1 MRKFNNLLLVMFIFL
16 VSCNY
21 KPILSSTET
30 SFSIDKIEFLNTNKI
45 NSKLKKQL
53 SIYQKNKNTSDFY
66 DLIIDVNK
74 NKTVSLRDTAGDPK
88 IFIITIA
95 VSIDVSKNNNSIG
108 NKIFTEDF
116 SYNNQKNKFDLN
128 RYEKTI
134 ENNIIDKLAE
144 RIISYLHSV

>member
-1 MRKFNNLLLVMFIFL
+1 MRKYNNLLILVFIFL
-16 VSCNY
+16 VNCSY

-30 SFSIDKIEFLNTNKI
+30 GFSIDKIEFLNTNKI
-45 NSKLKKQL
+45 NSKLEKQL

-88 IFIITIA
+88 IFIITIS
-95 VSIDVSKNNNSIG
+95 VSIDVLENNNSID
-108 NKIFTEDF
+108 NKIFKENF
-116 SYNNQKNKFDLN
+116 SYNNNKNKFDLN

-134 ENNIIDKLAE
+134 ENNIINKLSE

>member
-1 MRKFNNLLLVMFIFL
+1 M
-16 VSCNY
+16 
-21 KPILSSTET
+21 
-30 SFSIDKIEFLNTNKI
+30 
-45 NSKLKKQL
+45 
-53 SIYQKNKNTSDFY
+53 
-66 DLIIDVNK
+66 NK

-134 ENNIIDKLAE
+134 ENNIINKLSE
-144 RIISYLHSV
+144 RIISYLHSI

>member
-1 MRKFNNLLLVMFIFL
+1 MRKYNNLLILVFIFL
-16 VSCNY
+16 VNCSY

-30 SFSIDKIEFLNTNKI
+30 SFSINKIEFSKTNKI

-53 SIYQKNKNTSDFY
+53 SIYQKNKNKIKFY
-66 DLIIDVNK
+66 DLVIDINK
-74 NKTVSLRDTAGDPK
+74 NKTVSLRDTTGNPK
-88 IFIITIA
+88 IFIITISA
-95 VSIDVSKNNNSIG
+95 SIDVLENNSNIA
-108 NKIFTEDF
+108 NKIFEENF

>member
-1 MRKFNNLLLVMFIFL
+1 MRKYNNLLLLIFIFL
-16 VSCNY
+16 VNCNY

-30 SFSIDKIEFLNTNKI
+30 GFSIDKIEFLNTNKI
-45 NSKLKKQL
+45 NSKLEKQL
-53 SIYQKNKNTSDFY
+53 SIYQKNKNKKKFY
-66 DLIIDVNK
+66 DLVIDINK

>member
-1 MRKFNNLLLVMFIFL
+1 MKKYNNLLLLIFIFL
-16 VSCNY
+16 VNCNY
-21 KPILSSTET
+21 KPILSSTDT
-30 SFSIDKIEFLNTNKI
+30 GFSIDKIEFLNTNKI

-53 SIYQKNKNTSDFY
+53 SIYQKNKNKTKFY
-66 DLIIDVNK
+66 DLVIDINK
-74 NKTVSLRDTAGDPK
+74 NKTVSLRDTTGNPK
-88 IFIITIA
+88 IFIITISA
-95 VSIDVSKNNNSIG
+95 SIDVLENNNKIV
-108 NKIFTEDF
+108 NKIFEENF

>member
-1 MRKFNNLLLVMFIFL
+1 MKKFNNLLLVMFIFL

-21 KPILSSTET
+21 KPILSSTDN
-30 SFSIDKIEFLNTNKI
+30 SFSINKIEFLKTNKI
-45 NSKLKKQL
+45 NSKFKKQL
-53 SIYQKNKNTSDFY
+53 SIYQKNKNKIKFY
-66 DLIIDVNK
+66 DLVIDINK
-74 NKTVSLRDTAGDPK
+74 NKTVSLRDTTGNPK
-88 IFIITIA
+88 IFIITISA
-95 VSIDVSKNNNSIG
+95 SIDVLENNSNIA
-108 NKIFTEDF
+108 NKIFEENF

>member
-1 MRKFNNLLLVMFIFL
+1 MKKYNNLLLLIFIFL
-16 VSCNY
+16 VNCNY
-21 KPILSSTET
+21 KPILSSTDT
-30 SFSIDKIEFLNTNKI
+30 GFSIDKIEFLNTNKI

-53 SIYQKNKNTSDFY
+53 SIYQKNKNKIKFY
-66 DLIIDVNK
+66 DLVIDINK
-74 NKTVSLRDTAGDPK
+74 NKTVSLRDTTGNPK
-88 IFIITIA
+88 IFIITISA
-95 VSIDVSKNNNSIG
+95 SIDVLENNNNIA
-108 NKIFTEDF
+108 NKIFEENF

>member
-21 KPILSSTET
+21 KPILSSTDN
-30 SFSIDKIEFLNTNKI
+30 SFSINKIEFLKTNKI
-45 NSKLKKQL
+45 NSKFKKQL

-74 NKTVSLRDTAGDPK
+74 NKTVSLRDTTGNPK
-88 IFIITIA
+88 IFIITISA
-95 VSIDVSKNNNSIG
+95 SIDVLENNNKIV
-108 NKIFTEDF
+108 NKIFEENF

-134 ENNIIDKLAE
+134 ENNIINKLSE

>member
-1 MRKFNNLLLVMFIFL
+1 MRKYNNLLLLIFIFL
-16 VSCNY
+16 VNCNY

-53 SIYQKNKNTSDFY
+53 SIYQKNKNKIKFY
-66 DLIIDVNK
+66 DLVIDINK
-74 NKTVSLRDTAGDPK
+74 NKTVSLKDTAGNPK
-88 IFIITIA
+88 IFIITISA
-95 VSIDVSKNNNSIG
+95 SVNVLENNSNIA
-108 NKIFTEDF
+108 NKIFEENF
-116 SYNNQKNKFDLN
+116 SYNNNKNKFDLN

>member
-16 VSCNY
+16 ASCNY
-21 KPILSSTET
+21 KPILSSTDN
-30 SFSIDKIEFLNTNKI
+30 SFSINKIEFLKTNKI
-45 NSKLKKQL
+45 NSKFKKQL